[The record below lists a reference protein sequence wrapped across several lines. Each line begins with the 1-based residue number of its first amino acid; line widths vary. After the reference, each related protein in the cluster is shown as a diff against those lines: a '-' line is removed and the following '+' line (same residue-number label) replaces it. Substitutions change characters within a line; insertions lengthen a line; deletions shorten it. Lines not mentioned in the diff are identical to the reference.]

1 MPIALSTRVPQLL
14 AVSATFGL
22 LATVVWA
29 SHESTQIIAEQPLPL
44 VLEEAAMPVKITEA
58 VAVRQP
64 APPPAPSNQ
73 LLFVF
78 QLGGD
83 RYLKISD
90 DAPAHGKRTLV
101 DGSSTVAAVTNVP
114 AKFRD
119 WSTKSFAVD
128 GGCTATVKSFAV
140 VTRMEGSPGYA
151 GLDDENWTVSTAAA
165 AGTSQ
170 FAAKLDLQG
179 CDKALYARDASLA
192 PINELEKLDRPEL
205 VEQALAAL
213 GTTAAADQ
221 AQTAWDEPNAGSEQ
235 NTGSWL
241 EHAAVSS
248 FTRRHPTTGQVFV
261 GLHANIRDMGCGGP
275 DVNVWALFRV
285 GRDGKLVT
293 VHATKLDSL
302 YSIEKM
308 IDVDND
314 GTLEL
319 VGRDWLGLATVLT
332 RANGEMISNLPT
344 QFHGCPC

>member
-29 SHESTQIIAEQPLPL
+29 SHEHAQIIAEQPLPL
-44 VLEEAAMPVKITEA
+44 VLEEAAMPVRFTEA

-83 RYLKISD
+83 TYLKISD
-90 DAPAHGKRTLV
+90 DEPAHGKRTLV
-101 DGSSTVAAVTNVP
+101 DGSSTVALVTNVP
-114 AKFRD
+114 AKFRAFR
-119 WSTKSFAVD
+119 TKSFAVD

-151 GLDDENWTVSTAAA
+151 GLDDEAWTVATAAS

-170 FAAKLDLQG
+170 FAAKLDLEG

-205 VEQALAAL
+205 VEQARSAMLA
-213 GTTAAADQ
+213 TAVADE
-221 AQTAWDEPNAGSEQ
+221 AQGKWAEHGE
-235 NTGSWL
+235 GSWI
-241 EHAAVSS
+241 EHAQVTS

-261 GLHANIRDMGCGGP
+261 GLHASIQEGCGGP

-293 VHATKLDSL
+293 VLANKLDSL
-302 YSIEKM
+302 YAIERM

-314 GTLEL
+314 GSLEL

-332 RANGEMISNLPT
+332 RADGEVISDLPM